1 MSTSVHL
8 ERSTGK
14 VSIVNF
20 LNSEC
25 SSCVKAMILHL
36 LPTQHTLVIYILISI
51 RSFTMIMTELPD
63 NLQTLTRCP
72 PCLGCVLAQSSPTL
86 RDPMDC
92 SLPGSSSHAILPGK
106 NTGLG
111 SHFLLQ
117 GIFPTQGSNLHLLL
131 HLHWQVD
138 SSPLSRQRRNTMMN
152 KMHVL
157 FIVWGTNCLEWCVL
171 WPFFI
176 THFTL
181 WHAHLLSHGQMFAT
195 LWTGARQAALS
206 IGFSRQE
213 YWSGLPFSSP
223 GDFPPPRDQ
232 TSVSCVSCIGRQIF

>member
-1 MSTSVHL
+1 MFG
-8 ERSTGK
+8 RG
-14 VSIVNF
+14 
-20 LNSEC
+20 
-25 SSCVKAMILHL
+25 
-36 LPTQHTLVIYILISI
+36 
-51 RSFTMIMTELPD
+51 
-63 NLQTLTRCP
+63 
-72 PCLGCVLAQSSPTL
+72 LAQSSPTL

-92 SLPGSSSHAILPGK
+92 SPPGSSSHAILPGK

-131 HLHWQVD
+131 PLHWQVD
-138 SSPLSRQRRNTMMN
+138 SSPPSHQRRDTTVN

-157 FIVWGTNCLEWCVL
+157 FTARRSNCLRWCVL

-181 WHAHLLSHGQMFAT
+181 RHAHLLTHGQLSAT
-195 LWTGARQAALS
+195 LCTGACQAPLS
-206 IGFSRQE
+206 IGFSRQG

-223 GDFPPPRDQ
+223 GDFSP
-232 TSVSCVSCIGRQIF
+232 T